1 MKEYFKHGTKVL
13 FYGDSIT
20 DASRDRENPLH
31 MGYGYANKIADI
43 YTSLYPNSGVQFY
56 NRGIGGNRLSDL
68 LDRYHEDV
76 CPVKPDFVSVLV
88 GINDTW
94 RRYDR
99 GLIVTEADF
108 EKQYRD
114 LLGRIRLDFLQSPI
128 MVIEPFLL
136 PTDPEKTVYWEDL
149 TPKIEIVKS
158 LAKEM
163 ADFYLPSGQLFD
175 EAMKDGYSPF
185 QLSEDGVHPTNTGH
199 AYLAVK
205 WLQMV
210 GVL

>member
-1 MKEYFKHGTKVL
+1 MKEYFNQGATVL

-20 DASRDRENPLH
+20 DASRNRENSLH
-31 MGYGYANKIADI
+31 MGHGYAKKIADI
-43 YTSLYPNSGVQFY
+43 YTALYPNSSVQFY
-56 NRGIGGNRLSDL
+56 NRGIGGNRLTDL
-68 LDRYHEDV
+68 LKRYNEDV
-76 CPVKPDFVSVLV
+76 YPIKPDFVSVLV

-94 RRYDR
+94 RRYDS
-99 GLIVTEADF
+99 GLIVSEAEF
-108 EKQYRD
+108 ERQYRD
-114 LLGRIRLDFLQSPI
+114 LLGRIRLDFPKSPI

-136 PTDPEKTVYWEDL
+136 PTDPAKISYWEDL

-175 EAMKDGYSPF
+175 EAMNDGYSPD
-185 QLSEDGVHPTNTGH
+185 QLSEDGVHPTNIGH

-205 WLQMV
+205 WLQMI

>member
-1 MKEYFKHGTKVL
+1 MKEYFKQGGTVL

-43 YTSLYPNSGVQFY
+43 YTALYPNSGVQFY

-99 GLIVTEADF
+99 GLIVTEAEF

-114 LLGRIRLDFLQSPI
+114 LLGRIRLDFPQSPI

-136 PTDPEKTVYWEDL
+136 PTDPAKTAYWEDL

-175 EAMKDGYSPF
+175 EAMKAGYSPF

>member
-1 MKEYFKHGTKVL
+1 MKEYFKQGATVL

-20 DASRDRENPLH
+20 DASRDRESPLH
-31 MGYGYANKIADI
+31 MGHGYAKKVADI
-43 YTSLYPNSGVQFY
+43 YTALYPDSSVQFY
-56 NRGIGGNRLSDL
+56 NRGIGGNRLKDL
-68 LDRYHEDV
+68 LDRYDEDV
-76 CPVKPDFVSVLV
+76 CPIKPDFVSVLA

-99 GLIVTEADF
+99 GLIVTEAEF
-108 EKQYRD
+108 ERQYRD
-114 LLGRIRLDFLQSPI
+114 LLGRIRLDFPQSPI

-136 PTDPEKTVYWEDL
+136 STDPSKITYWEDL
-149 TPKIEIVKS
+149 APKIEIVRS

-163 ADFYLPSGQLFD
+163 ADFTLPSGQLFD
-175 EAMKDGYSPF
+175 EAMNDGYSPD